1 MTPVETGLAA
11 SFGIDS
17 ALDAFL
23 TAIKEVN
30 YDAIP
35 GNTGDPVQD
44 RSWMWQYCSEYGEY
58 YRTVLFIYLEP
69 WSSQAFTNEGIRR
82 TPFQLRRPSVHSNAS
97 NSSAIRRSRRAFLQL
112 PPWSTLTS
120 TADGI

>member
-35 GNTGDPVQD
+35 GDADDPVQD
-44 RSWMWQYCSEYGEY
+44 RSWMWQYCSEYGE
-58 YRTVLFIYLEP
+58 
-69 WSSQAFTNEGIRR
+69 
-82 TPFQLRRPSVHSNAS
+82 
-97 NSSAIRRSRRAFLQL
+97 
-112 PPWSTLTS
+112 
-120 TADGI
+120 